1 MAKEMLVTKQPLV
14 VWLHTIVTKKEKEMA
29 TLFGQF
35 DIAGQ
40 GPQRS
45 HLVRIILSSDLNVR
59 KKIKKEKKE
68 KFSFDFTILFD
79 IGLAS

>member
-14 VWLHTIVTKKEKEMA
+14 EWLYTIVIKKRKKLA

-40 GPQRS
+40 GPQHS
-45 HLVRIILSSDLNVR
+45 PLVQISM
-59 KKIKKEKKE
+59 
-68 KFSFDFTILFD
+68 
-79 IGLAS
+79 